1 MTVALVTGG
10 GRGIGRTI
18 ARTLTAAGYAVAI
31 TGRSA
36 GPLDEA
42 VAAGDAALALPGDAS
57 VRADV
62 EAAFARTEELLGP
75 IDLVVAN
82 AGRFSAAGPVW
93 ESDPDDWWR
102 DVEVNLRG
110 PQLALW
116 AALSTMVPR
125 GTGRVVVLGS
135 GIGAEGAPHA
145 SAYSVSKAGVL
156 RLVESVAGELPGTG
170 VAVFAISPGL
180 VATDMTQFPE
190 AFLAHYPD
198 WRDIAQRDGIPPERA
213 AELIRLLA
221 TGDYDALSGRFVRLN
236 VDLDVARAAAAAAEE
251 PGTLRVV
258 PYVAE

>member
-1 MTVALVTGG
+1 VKVALVTGG

-18 ARTLTAAGYAVAI
+18 ARTLTADGFAVAV
-31 TGRSA
+31 TGRTR

-62 EAAFARTEELLGP
+62 EAAVRRTETELGP
-75 IDLVVAN
+75 LDLVVAN
-82 AGRFSAAGPVW
+82 AGRFTAAGPIW
-93 ESDPDDWWR
+93 ESDPDEWWR

-125 GTGRVVVLGS
+125 GRGRVVVLGS

-145 SAYSVSKAGVL
+145 SGYSVSKAGVL
-156 RLVESVAGELPGTG
+156 RLVESVAGEVVGTG

-190 AFLAHYPD
+190 SFLAHYPD
-198 WRDIAQRDGIPPERA
+198 WRELAAREGIPPERA
-213 AELIRLLA
+213 ADLVVRLA
-221 TGDYDALSGRFVRLN
+221 SGDFDALSGRFVRLN
-236 VDLDVARAAAAAAEE
+236 VDLDVARAAATVAEE

-258 PYVAE
+258 PYLSE

>member
-1 MTVALVTGG
+1 
-10 GRGIGRTI
+10 
-18 ARTLTAAGYAVAI
+18 
-31 TGRSA
+31 
-36 GPLDEA
+36 
-42 VAAGDAALALPGDAS
+42 
-57 VRADV
+57 
-62 EAAFARTEELLGP
+62 
-75 IDLVVAN
+75 
-82 AGRFSAAGPVW
+82 
-93 ESDPDDWWR
+93 
-102 DVEVNLRG
+102 
-110 PQLALW
+110 
-116 AALSTMVPR
+116 
-125 GTGRVVVLGS
+125 
-135 GIGAEGAPHA
+135 
-145 SAYSVSKAGVL
+145 VSKAGVL

-221 TGDYDALSGRFVRLN
+221 TGDYDALSGRFVRLI